1 LLQNIKSKIFLQDI
15 EKVRLKLVLV
25 LFFLLILN
33 IPLNFSFNVIIV
45 YFNNILHHLLRISS
59 CFFIF
64 SFLYLVFWLG
74 LVFSITLE
82 DVIDLLWVKFI
93 VVVAAAGKQRELGL
107 NAWINL
113 TLAKSGSSWFKV
125 FFELVS
131 YFLI

>member
-1 LLQNIKSKIFLQDI
+1 MIIITNKKERITLLQNIKSKIFLQDI

-82 DVIDLLWVKFI
+82 DVIDLL
-93 VVVAAAGKQRELGL
+93 
-107 NAWINL
+107 
-113 TLAKSGSSWFKV
+113 
-125 FFELVS
+125 
-131 YFLI
+131 